1 MTGSFVC
8 FLDSYF
14 LFFLFG
20 LSNCLRIHGYLIKY
34 PWIFHYVSTVTRSFC
49 FALAVNCL
57 HGVGFSHNAV
67 FVFTHTNLT
76 DLTKSSSIVF
86 CFTRNGVRR
95 PKGPKAISRKTR
107 RFLSSLDFWSHTDLT
122 NLTKAYIACARMYHP
137 AESTRQSRQARA
149 KRRAICEI
157 REICVRQ
164 IHRTWFF
171 AFFARFA

>member
-1 MTGSFVC
+1 MIIFYHR
-8 FLDSYF
+8 LDNSCCYL
-14 LFFLFG
+14 LFSLFG
-20 LSNCLRIHGYLIKY
+20 LSNCLRIRGYFITHPRLRE
-34 PWIFHYVSTVTRSFC
+34 V
-49 FALAVNCL
+49 FALSSRLIACMGL
-57 HGVGFSHNAV
+57 AFLILLFLFLLTQISQISR
-67 FVFTHTNLT
+67 NL
-76 DLTKSSSIVF
+76 LPSLVF
-86 CFTRNGVRR
+86 CFMR
-95 PKGPKAISRKTR
+95 ISRKTR